1 MKTLK
6 YKIEVLRLTA
16 NEYNFNFKTIENS
29 IKTIGSILLLI
40 SFSILILNEIINP
53 SIFQL

>member
-1 MKTLK
+1 MKNLK
-6 YKIEVLRLTA
+6 YKIEAIRLTA